1 MSDPQMQNGNAV
13 SGFYDP
19 LADEPKAPT
28 AEKKSPA
35 TTAMVKFYS
44 PSELRDFEPPANA
57 NLVGDFH
64 LQPGATSIL
73 GGPPGCG
80 KSRATLT
87 LAAALGRG
95 EGSWF
100 GLDIHA
106 KARVLILQNEN
117 GMTRLHKDMLAMP
130 QFEGL
135 DDMIKI
141 SEPPD
146 LGLSLAN
153 AAFRA
158 EMRSIMQD
166 FAPELVVVDPWNA
179 CVRDEMAREY
189 QEGLSHLREITTS
202 GPAKTAVLILHHI
215 RKKREGD
222 RQRGRSL
229 SDLLAGS
236 YQLGSTARAQMFLL
250 PASDDVEDR
259 RVVFCTAKKNDG
271 DAGLGSPSCWRH
283 VPSGFELVEDFDFE
297 QFNTGGNKPEPKVR
311 EEHIRTIFAEGPTT
325 QAAAAKALMELCGVG
340 RSTAYEALKTDGG
353 RFAAMIRWQGTL
365 LALRENP

>member
-1 MSDPQMQNGNAV
+1 MNGPEVQNGNAV

-19 LADEPKAPT
+19 LADEPKTAT
-28 AEKKSPA
+28 AEKKPTSHA
-35 TTAMVKFYS
+35 AMVKFYS

-57 NLVGDFH
+57 NLVGDYH
-64 LQPGATSIL
+64 LQPGAVSIL
-73 GGPPGCG
+73 AGPPGCG

-117 GMTRLHKDMLAMP
+117 GLTRLHRDMLAMP

-135 DDMIKI
+135 DDMIRI

-153 AAFRA
+153 PGFRA
-158 EMRSIMQD
+158 ELRSIMQD

-179 CVRDEMAREY
+179 CVRDEMAREF
-189 QEGLSHLREITTS
+189 QEGLSFLREITAS
-202 GPAKTAVLILHHI
+202 GPQKCATLILHHV
-215 RKKREGD
+215 RKPREGD
-222 RQRGRSL
+222 RQRGRGL
-229 SDLLAGS
+229 ANLLAGS
-236 YQLGSTARAQMFLL
+236 YQLVSVARSVMVLQ
-250 PASDDVEDR
+250 PATDDVEDAR
-259 RVVFCTAKKNDG
+259 IVFTCAKSNDG
-271 DAGLGSPSCWRH
+271 DRGPRSCWRH

-297 QFNTGGNKPEPKVR
+297 EFDGGSGKPEPKVK
-311 EEHIRTIFAEGPTT
+311 EEHIRAIFAEGPTT
-325 QAAAAKALMELCGVG
+325 QAAAAKALMQVCDVG
-340 RSTAYEALKTDGG
+340 RSTAYDALKTDGG
-353 RFAAMIRWQGTL
+353 RFAALIRWQGSL
-365 LALRENP
+365 LTLRESP